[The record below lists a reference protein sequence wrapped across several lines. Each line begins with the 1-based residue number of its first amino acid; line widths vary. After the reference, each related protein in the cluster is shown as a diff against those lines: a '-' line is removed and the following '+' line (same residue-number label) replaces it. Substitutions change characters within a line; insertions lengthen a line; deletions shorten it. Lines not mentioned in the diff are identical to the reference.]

1 MHQVVQFGLVIIEN
15 SVYFVGEYIFTNM
28 AGPVLTNFL
37 NDYQLP
43 LNHIPSPFKGQN
55 TYDNFALDYRQ
66 TMDPFLGQGWM
77 DSYFLGELTY
87 NGKGCALEADYFDF
101 MDDQEFSQLVISESA
116 ASCALGNI
124 ALSNIGKLDFN
135 EARLNS
141 FFSVD
146 NLKFDTSAF
155 AKHIP
160 IFEEKLGPNKPLR
173 SKISF
178 KNVNVIFGQY
188 DSDIIIDYTTCLSY
202 SLDTLGS
209 SEIFYD
215 EINMVTSMNMK
226 AENDVLFI
234 DLLSHKLNINNKF
247 GQKTSPMRNSMKLTS
262 NEYREFLS
270 TFGFTNNYMKKW
282 LNDVIFRNGVRFP
295 YNMHEIYTTLKFQ
308 EKSAHIF
315 LEVEENLD
323 KLLEK
328 DFWKQ

>member
-1 MHQVVQFGLVIIEN
+1 
-15 SVYFVGEYIFTNM
+15 
-28 AGPVLTNFL
+28 
-37 NDYQLP
+37 
-43 LNHIPSPFKGQN
+43 
-55 TYDNFALDYRQ
+55 
-66 TMDPFLGQGWM
+66 MDPFLGQGWM

-116 ASCALGNI
+116 ASCALSNI

-135 EARLNS
+135 EKRLNQ

-160 IFEEKLGPNKPLR
+160 IFEEKLGKNKPLR
-173 SKISF
+173 AQISF

-188 DSDIIIDYTTCLSY
+188 DSDIIIDYTACLSF
-202 SLDTLGS
+202 STDSSKKDGS
-209 SEIFYD
+209 KSNELLYD
-215 EINMVTSMNMK
+215 EIKMVTSMNMK
-226 AENDVLFI
+226 AENDVLFME
-234 DLLSHKLNINNKF
+234 LLSHKLNINNKF

-282 LNDVIFRNGVRFP
+282 LNDVIFRTGVKFP
-295 YNMHEIYTTLKFQ
+295 YNMNEFYTTLKF
-308 EKSAHIF
+308 
-315 LEVEENLD
+315 
-323 KLLEK
+323 
-328 DFWKQ
+328 